1 MTEERKDPGL
11 ANIAKQAWFGLAF
24 WMAFGLLVEGLI
36 GFRSP
41 AYLQDPVRREVFRL
55 AHAHGTLLSILLL
68 VANLY
73 IQKALSSPPNLGVLL
88 LRIGVFVMPV
98 GFLLGGSGITRA
110 IRESGYFWHRSAEFS
125 LCLALSRWRYQR
137 GNNKDRVFAV
147 AFRVG

>member
-1 MTEERKDPGL
+1 MAENGEKTTNPFG
-11 ANIAKQAWFGLAF
+11 IARQAWFGLAF

-73 IQKALSSPPNLGVLL
+73 IRKGLAGPPSLGVLL
-88 LRIGVFVMPV
+88 LRIGVIAMPV
-98 GFLLGGSGITRA
+98 GFLLGGIWHYESDPGIEIFLA
-110 IRESGYFWHRSAEFS
+110 PIGGILVVFGVVA
-125 LCLALSRWRYQR
+125 LALSSRD
-137 GNNKDRVFAV
+137 N
-147 AFRVG
+147 VG

>member
-1 MTEERKDPGL
+1 MTGERKDPSL
-11 ANIAKQAWFGLAF
+11 ANIARQAWFGLAF

-41 AYLQDPVRREVFRL
+41 AYLQNPVRREVFRL

-98 GFLLGGSGITRA
+98 GFLLGGIWHYESDPGIGIFLAPVGGVLVVFGVIAMAMSTR
-110 IRESGYFWHRSAEFS
+110 E
-125 LCLALSRWRYQR
+125 
-137 GNNKDRVFAV
+137 
-147 AFRVG
+147 